1 LGIIEHLPGTID
13 QHWKGPSAIILF
25 NAMLAT
31 SLPKNRARDMI
42 RKVGMLSFTVLFASP
57 LAALKQVVESKS
69 AASIPLP
76 FTIASLIN
84 CFLWSVVGKYEMN
97 DVYILLPSVLDVMLA
112 TSLPKNRARDMIGK
126 VGMLSFTVLFASPL
140 AALKQVVESK
150 SAASIPLPFTI
161 ASLINCFLWS
171 VVGKYEMN
179 DVYILLP
186 SVLGLC
192 CALVQLALKLIYSD
206 RVQVKRSSGILL

>member
-1 LGIIEHLPGTID
+1 LGIIEHLLGTID

-150 SAASIPLPFTI
+150 SAASIPLSFTI

>member
-1 LGIIEHLPGTID
+1 MKQLESVFWANSIGFLLGIIEHLPGTID

-69 AASIPLP
+69 AASIPL
-76 FTIASLIN
+76 S
-84 CFLWSVVGKYEMN
+84 
-97 DVYILLPSVLDVMLA
+97 
-112 TSLPKNRARDMIGK
+112 
-126 VGMLSFTVLFASPL
+126 
-140 AALKQVVESK
+140 
-150 SAASIPLPFTI
+150 FTI

>member
-69 AASIPLP
+69 AASIPLS

-150 SAASIPLPFTI
+150 SAASIPLSFTI